1 MKTLPECTP
10 PEAFTEKIV
19 LAAKS
24 GESIQIILE
33 KAIENYQRQLFL
45 EEANQAFAALRN
57 DPEAWQA
64 EMAERS
70 AWDVTLG
77 DGLE

>member
-1 MKTLPECTP
+1 MQSVTVKIGSKCHQTLQE
-10 PEAFTEKIV
+10 

>member
-1 MKTLPECTP
+1 MQSFTVKIGSESHQTLQE
-10 PEAFTEKIV
+10 

-24 GESIQIILE
+24 GEPIQIILE

-70 AWDVTLG
+70 LWDVTLG